1 MGLTLAEKI
10 LSAAA
15 RQDARSNEIVIVDVD
30 VIAVQDGTGPL
41 AIEKAKELGGKLAKP
56 DKTILFIDHAAP
68 SPRAE
73 LSNAHKEMRAYAKTS
88 GAVLSDINQ
97 GIIHQRL
104 IESFVSPMDVVV
116 GADSHTCM
124 SGALGAFATGMG
136 STDIAIAMVS
146 GKTWLRVPE
155 SYRINIHG
163 QFQPGVYAKDF
174 IIYLI
179 GMIGADGATYK
190 ALEFGGEAVSNMSL
204 PERLTLA
211 NMSVEAGAKAGL
223 FASDEKTRKFLES
236 VGRADDWCEVKPDA
250 DGTYEKDYE
259 IDLGAIGPMLAAPHT
274 VDNSLKV
281 EEAGGTKVDQVFIGS
296 CTNGRIEDLR
306 IAAGILKGRK
316 VSSGTRLIV
325 TPASRKV
332 YMQAS
337 KEGLLADLVDAGATI
352 TAPGCGVCVGVHG
365 GVLGDNEICLAT
377 SNRNFKGRMGNPKAS
392 VYLAS
397 PATAAASALTG
408 QISDPRKI
416 GA

>member
-56 DKTILFIDHAAP
+56 AKTILFIDHAAP

-73 LSNAHKEMRAYAKTS
+73 LSNAHKGMRAYAKTS
-88 GAVLSDINQ
+88 GAVLSDVNQ

-163 QFQPGVYAKDF
+163 QFKPGVYAKDL

-190 ALEFGGEAVSNMSL
+190 ALEFGGEAVSNMGL

-236 VGRADDWCEVKPDA
+236 VGRADDWCEVKPDE
-250 DGTYEKDYE
+250 DGTYEKVYE
-259 IDLGAIGPMLAAPHT
+259 IDLGTLGPMLAAPHT

-316 VSSGTRLIV
+316 VSNDTRLIV

-337 KEGLLADLVDAGATI
+337 KEGLLSDLVEAGATI

-377 SNRNFKGRMGNPKAS
+377 SNRNFKGRMGNPNAS

-408 QISDPRKI
+408 QISDPREI